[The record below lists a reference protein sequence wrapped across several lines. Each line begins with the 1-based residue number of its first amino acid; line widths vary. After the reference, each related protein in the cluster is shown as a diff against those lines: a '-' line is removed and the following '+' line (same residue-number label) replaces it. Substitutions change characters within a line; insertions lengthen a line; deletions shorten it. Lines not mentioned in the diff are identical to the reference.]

1 MTGEGSPRL
10 RDVATL
16 FLKLGVISFGG
27 PAAHV
32 ALMREE
38 AVRRRNWV
46 SDEQFLDLLG
56 ASNLIPGPTATELSA
71 AFRRPPPAVAPSLG
85 PVTAAQGADGRRRWP
100 SRDPWTPRRGSS
112 KCLARR

>member
-71 AFRRPPPAVAPSLG
+71 GVPAASASGGPVLG
-85 PVTAAQGADGRRRWP
+85 PRH
-100 SRDPWTPRRGSS
+100 RGTR
-112 KCLARR
+112 C